1 MRKILYEVNRSQ
13 MNAKNKRSD
22 EYNKDNQLLGRN
34 RYERRVHSKLGTSV
48 NQLNR
53 LDMNKLFKDDILDIN
68 LEVHG
73 ETDDY
78 VVRISFS
85 GFLNELHKQLQR
97 TQQEINLKDITRALT
112 KAFNGEN
119 VFVRCSCP
127 DFCLVE
133 DTKIKLLNGE
143 VFAIKDILPKFE
155 NGEELW
161 VYSTDEKG
169 DFKPGKVSNVW
180 ISGYENDFIK
190 IVLDNDREIITT
202 PNHRYM
208 LRNGDYCEAK
218 DLKIGTSLMPMYFS
232 YHNGYENY
240 KKNSD
245 VSATKFFS
253 VYKEVA
259 NECLQDKI
267 EEAKIRSQ
275 EDSIVIHHSDFNKL
289 NNYPSNLIPMGVIEH
304 WKYHYNHVFES
315 GVFDKWQEAGRKYW
329 STEEAKQKQ
338 SKVMSE
344 GISNWW
350 KNMSPEEYVF
360 NCNRI
365 KEQNNR
371 PEILEKFSNSQKQ
384 IWKNY
389 SEEEYK
395 IRCEINKQSNAKCK
409 EKRQIGVSNSWKSC
423 TEEEYKNRC
432 EADSLGVKNAWKNH
446 SEKFMTQ
453 KRLNMYKNTEVQKK
467 RLLTRVLN
475 IFKKLLDNNEPLTEE
490 LYDKYRIAEHGP
502 KWQNYFD
509 SFDICKSELGIN
521 HTIKNIECIH
531 YDESVPVYDLQV
543 DKYEN
548 FLVDAGV
555 ILHNCYRQAYW
566 LSKNNAIAGEKEDRP
581 SDITNPHDTKGSGCK
596 HIMIALANTSWL
608 IRTGNVIRNYIL
620 YMEKHY
626 PKLYADIIYPAIYEK
641 DYEEPV
647 QQELIDHDNDLR
659 TNDYTDIVDTANK
672 WSRTRGQFQKGNEYR
687 FRPNDDIE
695 GQQEFD
701 FDSLFNE
708 PVDDT
713 EDTTEGDL

>member
-1 MRKILYEVNRSQ
+1 MKKILYEVNRSQ
-13 MNAKNKRSD
+13 MNAKNKRG
-22 EYNKDNQLLGRN
+22 DNYKWDLSKGKN

-53 LDMNKLFKDDILDIN
+53 LDMNKLFKEDILDIN
-68 LEVHG
+68 LEVKG
-73 ETDDY
+73 ETNDY
-78 VVRISFS
+78 IVRISFS
-85 GFLNELHKQLQR
+85 GFLDELHNQLKQNNNELD
-97 TQQEINLKDITRALT
+97 LKAITRALVR
-112 KAFNGEN
+112 AFNSEN
-119 VFVRCSCP
+119 VYVRCSCP
-127 DFCLVE
+127 DFCLVG
-133 DTKIKLLNGE
+133 DTKIKLLSGD
-143 VFAIKDILPKFE
+143 VFAIKDILTKFE

-190 IVLDNDREIITT
+190 IVLDNGREIITT

-218 DLKIGTSLMPMYFS
+218 DLKVGTSLMPMYFS

-259 NECLQDKI
+259 NVCLQDKI
-267 EEAKIRSQ
+267 KEAKIRSQ

-350 KNMSPEEYVF
+350 ENMSSEEYAF

-371 PEILEKFSNSQKQ
+371 PETLEKFSNSQKQ

-389 SEEEYK
+389 SEEEYAN
-395 IRCEINKQSNAKCK
+395 RCEIIKQANATSK
-409 EKRQIGVSNSWKSC
+409 EKRQIGVSNSWRNHTK
-423 TEEEYKNRC
+423 EEYENRC
-432 EADSLGVKNAWKNH
+432 LADSLGVKNAWKNH
-446 SEKFMTQ
+446 PEKFMTQ
-453 KRLNMYKNTEVQKK
+453 KRLDMYKNPKYQNK

-509 SFDICKSELGIN
+509 SFETCKSELGIN
-521 HTIKNIECIH
+521 HTIKNIEYIH
-531 YDESVPVYDLQV
+531 YDESIPVYDLQV

-566 LSKNNAIAGEKEDRP
+566 LTKNNAIAGEGEDRP
-581 SDITNPHDTKGSGCK
+581 SNVTNPNDTKGSGCK
-596 HIMIALANTSWL
+596 HIAIALANTSWL
-608 IRTGNVIRNYIL
+608 IRAGNVIRNYIG

-626 PKLYADIIYPAIYEK
+626 EQLYADVIYPAIYEK
-641 DYEEPV
+641 PYEGDNI
-647 QQELIDHDNDLR
+647 QQDLFGVSELDDNNPNNVSPL
-659 TNDYTDIVDTANK
+659 TANK
-672 WSRTRGQFQKGNEYR
+672 WARTKGQWQKGNEYR
-687 FRPNDDIE
+687 FRKLDNPNPD
-695 GQQEFD
+695 QQEFD
-701 FDSLFNE
+701 LDSLADEENVEEE
-708 PVDDT
+708 P
-713 EDTTEGDL
+713 